1 MDIRTVAIHSDIDSN
16 ALHVS
21 MADEAYCVGSADSK
35 DSYLNVNAI
44 LDVIEKSG
52 AQAVHPGYGFLSENT
67 DFAKKLSEI
76 GVTFIGPN
84 HKAIRA
90 MGDKIESKIIAKEA
104 GVHTIPGFDGVI
116 DSPEECVQLAEQ
128 IGFPVMIK
136 ASAGGGGKGMRI
148 AWNAKEVMEG
158 FRFSKME
165 AKSYFNDDRLLIE
178 KFIEN
183 PRHIEIQVLCDKH
196 KNAVYL
202 NERECSIQRRNQK
215 VIEEAPSVFVDP
227 NLRRRM
233 GEQAVALA
241 LKVGYD
247 SAGTV
252 EFLVDSKK
260 NFYFLEMNTR
270 LQVEHP
276 ITEFTTG
283 IDLVHQMIRV
293 SRGHY
298 LKHRQSDIELR
309 GWAVESR
316 IYAEDPNK
324 NFGLPSVGRLSKYIE
339 PLHIPNVRCD
349 SGVQEGSEISLYY
362 DPMICKLVTYGQN
375 REEALQTMAK
385 ALDSYVIRGVTHNV
399 PLLRDIITEP
409 DFVLGNI
416 TTKYLPKTYPE
427 GFHGRQ
433 LNGEKTRKLLA
444 VASAL
449 YIRYILRAKK
459 FLNTVKTDI
468 SLQNPTLEWK
478 LNANIGKEGKSHPID
493 SQHNIKVFL
502 NELRD
507 VFEID
512 VNGHAVEVPSSQLSF
527 ASPTLEIDISDN
539 DQTHLFQL
547 ISMEPT
553 GQMGIQF
560 EGTIV
565 SLKLLSGN
573 ECTSREW
580 FIRQKNSSDSFR
592 RGS

>member
-1 MDIRTVAIHSDIDSN
+1 MDIKTVAIHSDIDSN

-21 MADEAYCVGSADSK
+21 MADEAYCVGSAASK

-67 DFAKKLSEI
+67 DFAKKLTEM

-104 GVHTIPGFDGVI
+104 GVHTIPGFDGQI
-116 DSPEECVQLAEQ
+116 ESPEECVRLAEE

-148 AWNAKEVMEG
+148 AWNAREVLEG

-196 KNAVYL
+196 KNAIYL

-215 VIEEAPSVFVDP
+215 VIEEAPSIFVDP
-227 NLRRRM
+227 DLRRRM

-241 LKVGYD
+241 LNVGYD
-247 SAGTV
+247 SAGTC

-276 ITEFTTG
+276 ITEMTTG

-293 SRGHY
+293 ARGHS
-298 LKHRQSDIELR
+298 LKHKQSDVQLR

-316 IYAEDPNK
+316 IYAEDPFK

-339 PLHIPNVRCD
+339 PLHIPDVRCD
-349 SGVQEGSEISLYY
+349 SGVKEGSDISIYY
-362 DPMICKLVTYGQN
+362 DPMICKLVTYGRN
-375 REEALQTMAK
+375 RDEALKTMAK

-399 PLLRDIITEP
+399 PLLRDIVTEP
-409 DFVLGNI
+409 NFVSGNI
-416 TTKYLPKTYPE
+416 TTKYLPQTYPE

-433 LNGEKTRKLLA
+433 LTEEKSRNLLA
-444 VASAL
+444 IAAAL
-449 YIRYILRAKK
+449 YVRDLLRAKK
-459 FLNTVKTDI
+459 FLNTVKTDA

-478 LNANIGKEGKSHPID
+478 LNGNYGKEGKSHPTE
-493 SQHNIKVFL
+493 SQHDINVFV

-507 VFEID
+507 VYEICVD
-512 VNGHAVEVPSSQLSF
+512 GHTVEVPNSPLSV
-527 ASPTLEIDISDN
+527 AAPTMEIHVGDN
-539 DQTHLFQL
+539 TDQTHLVQL
-547 ISMEPT
+547 VSMDPT
-553 GQMGIQF
+553 GRMRIQF

-565 SLKLLSGN
+565 RK
-573 ECTSREW
+573 
-580 FIRQKNSSDSFR
+580 
-592 RGS
+592 